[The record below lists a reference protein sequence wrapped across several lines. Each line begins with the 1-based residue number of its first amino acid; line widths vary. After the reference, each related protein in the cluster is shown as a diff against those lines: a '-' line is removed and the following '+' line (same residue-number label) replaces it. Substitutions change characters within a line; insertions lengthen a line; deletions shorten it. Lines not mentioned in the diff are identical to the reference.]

1 MKSWYAIYTNP
12 RAEKKVA
19 AALEQKGIEVYLPSA
34 TTIKQWSDRKKKV
47 EEVLFKSYA
56 FVCIHMEVDRLS
68 VLATPG
74 VVKFVRI
81 GGEVPAI
88 RQEIID
94 AIRLSLAHYTEY
106 QIEPI
111 SLKPQQAVTVIGG
124 PLKGHIGKVIE
135 QHGQHYFAVQ
145 LSELSLQLLVKIPA
159 HHLQPI

>member
-19 AALEQKGIEVYLPSA
+19 TALEQKGVEVYLPTT

-56 FVCIHMEVDRLS
+56 FVHINLEVERLL
-68 VLATPG
+68 VLETPG

-81 GGEVPAI
+81 GGEVPYI
-88 RQEIID
+88 RPEIID
-94 AIRLSLAHYTEY
+94 AIRLSLAHYSEY

-111 SLKPQQAVTVIGG
+111 SLQPHQAVSVIGG
-124 PLKGHIGKVIE
+124 PLKGHTGTVIA
-135 QHGQHYFAVQ
+135 QNGQHYFAVQ
-145 LSELSLQLLVKIPA
+145 LSELSLQLLVKIQA
-159 HHLQPI
+159 HHLQAI